1 MSVRTYASPLAFKT
15 ALETRLRE
23 RHGGPAV
30 ARGRQLLIFDR
41 FLARVM
47 TVLGDAA
54 VLKGGLVLELR
65 LERARTTKD
74 IDLRMM
80 GSPDTALAHLQ
91 TAARLDLGDFLGF
104 EIGPDPDHPA
114 MHNDGIRYEGMRF
127 RAVCSLAGKAY
138 GRPFGVDVVFAEPLF
153 GEPDM
158 ATAEDLLDF
167 IGVAPPRLRLYP
179 IETHTAEKLHAYTLP
194 RTRPNSRVKDLPDI
208 ALLASI
214 CRLEAVRL
222 RGALEQT
229 FAFRATHPLPSEL
242 PSPDPGWQAPYAN
255 MASNDALR
263 WPTLAAV
270 TIAAKAFL
278 DPVLAGPLVASWE
291 PSSWRWEA

>member
-23 RHGGPAV
+23 RHGGPGV

-104 EIGPDPDHPA
+104 EIGPDPNHPA
-114 MHNDGIRYEGMRF
+114 MLNDGIRYEGMRF

-167 IGVAPPRLRLYP
+167 IGVAPPRLHLYP

-214 CRLEAVRL
+214 RRLEAVRL

-229 FAFRATHPLPSEL
+229 FAFRATHPLPFAL
-242 PSPDPGWQAPYAN
+242 PSPDPGWQAPMRTWRATT
-255 MASNDALR
+255 S
-263 WPTLAAV
+263 
-270 TIAAKAFL
+270 FL
-278 DPVLAGPLVASWE
+278 GQ
-291 PSSWRWEA
+291 R